1 MNLGIYVTEVAAYRA
16 RWYQGKCSDSEGGTH
31 WLNSVAELRGSGC
44 LSALLMA
51 VLLPEVLRDG
61 VRLCRTSVITGD
73 LSEVETRVLV
83 T

>member
-16 RWYQGKCSDSEGGTH
+16 RWYQGKCSDSEGGTP
-31 WLNSVAELRGSGC
+31 AELRGSGC